1 MEKGKVISTAESVGS
16 KEGRGGKLS
25 RLRGVAKETGCGNE
39 SLNRTALTPEPQ
51 ISHTW
56 EGLGCWYSTLPP
68 PALDPEHPVSHGLPA
83 PPPRPRVKT
92 SFFSAHLWTG
102 LPAPSST
109 HSATGPGASEP
120 MKAQGAPSRDRT
132 VQELDALPPRCH
144 LWDKHL
150 QNTRRVPAAPA
161 GWCGYG

>member
-1 MEKGKVISTAESVGS
+1 MLVLHSAPARSGS
-16 KEGRGGKLS
+16 RAPRFS
-25 RLRGVAKETGCGNE
+25 
-39 SLNRTALTPEPQ
+39 
-51 ISHTW
+51 W
-56 EGLGCWYSTLPP
+56 
-68 PALDPEHPVSHGLPA
+68 PAR